1 MRKIFFIG
9 FIFSTMSINGQD
21 YDREIE
27 SLAKDFE
34 DQVIEWRHWFHANA
48 ELSNREFKTSAKI
61 AEILNKRSKENSYF
75 KFKSVIFSTKVD
87 REELIEESIDS
98 IKKDSTIIKK
108 ELEKKNIEYW

>member
-9 FIFSTMSINGQD
+9 YIFSTLSIYAQD

-34 DQVIEWRHWFHANA
+34 DQVIEWRHWFPANA

-61 AEILNKRSKENSYF
+61 TEILKDIGYTDEKGLDDESVREIILRTIGGNPRSIKRLVNSV
-75 KFKSVIFSTKVD
+75 SLIQIFSDLKT
-87 REELIEESIDS
+87 
-98 IKKDSTIIKK
+98 
-108 ELEKKNIEYW
+108 N